1 MLRGSGLS
9 LSRLQLVRMLRGS
22 GLSLRGSRMQG
33 SKCMVQRQM
42 RWTKG
47 MLKMQTQG
55 HNSHRGK
62 EKISGLFAVPF

>member
-1 MLRGSGLS
+1 
-9 LSRLQLVRMLRGS
+9 MLRGS

-42 RWTKG
+42 RGTKG

-62 EKISGLFAVPF
+62 EKTSGLFAVPF